1 MFRLSPYYF
10 FFLIID
16 YGIQGVK
23 EGGSISLS
31 IRT

>member
-1 MFRLSPYYF
+1 MFRLSPYY